1 MFKMKKKLLK
11 GAYGVDFDTLD
22 KGGFGGGSGGKKNL
36 FKTVI
41 FSGFNNIEDAFDW
54 LKTAI
59 ER

>member
-1 MFKMKKKLLK
+1 MKKELLN

-36 FKTVI
+36 CKTVI
-41 FSGFNNIEDAFDW
+41 LSGFNNIEDAFDW

-59 ER
+59 KR

>member
-1 MFKMKKKLLK
+1 MKKELLK
-11 GAYGVDFDTLD
+11 GAYGADFDTLD

-41 FSGFNNIEDAFDW
+41 FSGFNNIEDTFDR

>member
-22 KGGFGGGSGGKKNL
+22 KGGFGGGSGGKKKM